1 MDGHLRHLQK
11 RTISLMEYV
20 IQFTLYTWTFWL
32 IYELQSVYLHF
43 FFLLL
48 LKQLGCEL
56 IGTPILNVFVFLFQL
71 MAVMCYF

>member
-32 IYELQSVYLHF
+32 IYKLQSVYLHF
-43 FFLLL
+43 LLLL

-56 IGTPILNVFVFLFQL
+56 IGTQILNVFVFIF
-71 MAVMCYF
+71 